1 MKVEKDFE
9 NYMEHFKTLPLKEKQ
24 MIIYKQLKLLSSFT
38 NFICEK
44 SGIKN
49 DIIVNS
55 ELIDLEKENYSEDDF
70 AEAIIVLVNSIQ
82 NSICDFHSAF
92 ADYLE
97 YHSFS
102 E

>member
-97 YHSFS
+97 QHPFS